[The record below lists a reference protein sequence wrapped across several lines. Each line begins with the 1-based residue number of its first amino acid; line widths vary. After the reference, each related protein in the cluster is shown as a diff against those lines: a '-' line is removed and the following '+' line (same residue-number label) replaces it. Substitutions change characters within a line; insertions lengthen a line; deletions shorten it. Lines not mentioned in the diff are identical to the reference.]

1 MTLFTHDTENLLSK
15 LIDNANMLI
24 LYLDNHGYIS
34 MCNKKFEDI
43 TGKKRNDILGSHW
56 LNALARNSDTNIK
69 QQMFRA
75 VVDDV
80 MAYKRLNNFEGSLID
95 SDNKERLISWSISP
109 ILLESKDQERI
120 TFIEGVLLTGYD
132 ITELREREASF
143 KKIDETLKNI
153 FSSIKEY
160 ALYATNLDGN
170 ITYYSMGSE
179 MMFGWHK
186 SEIVFKHIGIL
197 HTKEDAASHL
207 AVILEQVRQSG
218 QYETEIGLVRKDGQ
232 RFPAILTV
240 HKFLDA
246 DGKPIGYIF
255 IAKDITE
262 RKKLQYQVFQAE
274 KLAAIGQLAASMAHE
289 INNPLFVISGRLEM
303 IFEQNGLADNLRK
316 ELDIINAQADRIR
329 KLIDRLL
336 KFARQP
342 PPRLEAISINDAIE
356 NILPLLSY
364 QKLPLSK
371 VVIEKDLNVGL
382 PTVKGDLSQ
391 LQEVF
396 INLLI
401 NSYQSMPDG
410 GRLNITTRNL
420 ENLFAEVR
428 ISDTGCGIA
437 PDNLKNIFMPFFS
450 TKKEG
455 TGLGLSICY
464 NIIKSHSGSIEI
476 ESQVNKGTT
485 FIIKLPFA

>member
-1 MTLFTHDTENLLSK
+1 
-15 LIDNANMLI
+15 
-24 LYLDNHGYIS
+24 
-34 MCNKKFEDI
+34 
-43 TGKKRNDILGSHW
+43 
-56 LNALARNSDTNIK
+56 
-69 QQMFRA
+69 
-75 VVDDV
+75 V

-186 SEIVFKHIGIL
+186 SEIVFKHVGIL

-207 AVILEQVRQSG
+207 AVILDQVRKGG
-218 QYETEIGLVRKDGQ
+218 QYETEIELVRKDGQ

-289 INNPLFVISGRLEM
+289 INNPLFVIS
-303 IFEQNGLADNLRK
+303 
-316 ELDIINAQADRIR
+316 
-329 KLIDRLL
+329 
-336 KFARQP
+336 
-342 PPRLEAISINDAIE
+342 
-356 NILPLLSY
+356 
-364 QKLPLSK
+364 
-371 VVIEKDLNVGL
+371 
-382 PTVKGDLSQ
+382 
-391 LQEVF
+391 
-396 INLLI
+396 
-401 NSYQSMPDG
+401 
-410 GRLNITTRNL
+410 
-420 ENLFAEVR
+420 
-428 ISDTGCGIA
+428 
-437 PDNLKNIFMPFFS
+437 
-450 TKKEG
+450 
-455 TGLGLSICY
+455 
-464 NIIKSHSGSIEI
+464 
-476 ESQVNKGTT
+476 
-485 FIIKLPFA
+485 